1 MTYMINHMNK
11 WYMYMKKNKNMT
23 SEVYSSLGRTVTASR
38 VSPGCVVEQIG
49 NKSADGVED
58 WRMRGLEDRV
68 DQDIDM
74 FLILK

>member
-1 MTYMINHMNK
+1 
-11 WYMYMKKNKNMT
+11 MYMKKNKNMT